1 MSIARFERLFLL
13 LGFIALLAL
22 LPLRA
27 PAQTPILTFEDTQK
41 LFEASNS
48 AFEAEQ
54 WEKALEGFERIAR
67 FGHGSPAVWGNAGAA
82 AWRSGDT
89 GKAVLYYRRA
99 LRSDPGYDRALSSLK
114 VIAPAA
120 SDEAPSFLS
129 TLVEGLFTRTTP
141 LFWVVVLDI
150 FLLLA
155 SWNIWRAFRTDNPDQ
170 RAHFLALMGYSA
182 VAVAICGSIAFG
194 NFQWRRGG
202 NEAVV
207 LKNGTSGRS
216 APAENSQEIL
226 VLPAGTTITLTEE
239 PNRGFVRFRLPDGS
253 AGYVSASAVEKI

>member
-1 MSIARFERLFLL
+1 MKSFLHRVVMFAGLVVLL
-13 LGFIALLAL
+13 LA
-22 LPLRA
+22 A
-27 PAQTPILTFEDTQK
+27 PHVAHAQSPILTFEDTQK
-41 LFEASNS
+41 LFETSNT

-54 WEKALEGFERIAR
+54 WEKSLEGFERIAR
-67 FGHGSPAVWGNAGAA
+67 SGHGSPAVWGNAGAA

-99 LRSDPGYDRALSSLK
+99 LRADPGYDRALSSLK

-120 SDEAPSFLS
+120 SAEAPSFLS
-129 TLVEGLFTRTTP
+129 SVIEGLFTRTTP
-141 LFWVVVLDI
+141 LFWVIVLDV
-150 FLLLA
+150 FLLVA
-155 SWNIWRAFRTDNPDQ
+155 SWNIWRAMRTDNADQ
-170 RAHFLALMGYSA
+170 RAHFLALIGYSA
-182 VAVAICGSIAFG
+182 VAVALCGSIAYG
-194 NFQWRRGG
+194 DFQWRAGG

-216 APAENSQEIL
+216 APAESSQEIL

-253 AGYVSASAVEKI
+253 AGYVSAAAVEKI

>member
-1 MSIARFERLFLL
+1 MRTILNRAFALL
-13 LGFIALLAL
+13 LILAASLLM
-22 LPLRA
+22 PGKSS
-27 PAQTPILTFEDTQK
+27 AQSPILTFEDTKK
-41 LFEASNS
+41 LFESSNA
-48 AFEAEQ
+48 AFENEE
-54 WEKALEGFERIAR
+54 WEKSLEGFERIAR
-67 FGHGSPAVWGNAGAA
+67 SGHGSPAVWGNAGAA

-99 LRSDPGYDRALSSLK
+99 LRADPGYDRALSSLK

-120 SDEAPSFLS
+120 SAEAPSFLS
-129 TLVEGLFTRTTP
+129 SMIEGLFTRTTP
-141 LFWVVVLDI
+141 LFWIIVMDG
-150 FLLLA
+150 FLLLV
-155 SWNIWRAFRTDNPDQ
+155 SWNIWRAFSTDNPDQ
-170 RAHFLALMGYSA
+170 RAHYLALMGYA
-182 VAVAICGSIAFG
+182 MVTVAICGSVAYG
-194 NFQWRRGG
+194 NYQWRRGG

-216 APAENSQEIL
+216 APADSAQEIL